1 MLPRYYLSKCLFM
14 LSKCVKKTITPM
26 KYFID
31 HTAFH
36 QKYLPIQYSFA
47 VVAAIALSL
56 KV

>member
-1 MLPRYYLSKCLFM
+1 M

-36 QKYLPIQYSFA
+36 QKYLPVQYSFA
-47 VVAAIALSL
+47 VVAAKALSL
-56 KV
+56 RV